1 MVIATVITSAPES
14 LLIYSH
20 TVCYLNNYEDT
31 QSIVAEF
38 KIIEGARYSEE
49 IGRMAPSQKLT
60 KFKSK
65 KLRFASNRGH
75 IAKYPHISA

>member
-1 MVIATVITSAPES
+1 MRC
-14 LLIYSH
+14 

-38 KIIEGARYSEE
+38 KKLEGVRYTKE
-49 IGRMAPSQKLT
+49 IGRIAPSQKLT

-65 KLRFASNRGH
+65 VLRIASNRGH
-75 IAKYPHISA
+75 IDKDL

>member
-1 MVIATVITSAPES
+1 MV
-14 LLIYSH
+14 LY

-38 KIIEGARYSEE
+38 KILEGVRYTKE
-49 IGRMAPSQKLT
+49 IGKKGLSQKLT

-65 KLRFASNRGH
+65 LLRIASNRGH
-75 IAKYPHISA
+75 IVKKF